1 MSDIDALFDQ
11 YQATTTDGPD
21 VQLDP
26 LDELFKT
33 VEPAP
38 EKTAQE
44 SVMDFFKPYQDIFNK
59 RMGEVA
65 EAAKR
70 YKSGEEGLGGMLY
83 EAMGS
88 GVGGTIADVQGEIMS
103 NFMPQSVEEAIAK
116 MAQAGIETETGQ
128 YLLENYNNLSDS
140 TKRKLDATFNLAAL
154 VPSLMAAKKGGP
166 ILNKAARIKRNRL
179 SDLLSPLETSATR
192 GQEAVRR
199 FKPDVRHEQMLD
211 QLVDLKGLS
220 PNKSVRKNIE
230 ILDAAQNK
238 LENKLMAQ
246 LRSRPVHIKSVDI
259 DNAFNKELTKLLSN
273 EDWLQADKAIMDNV
287 QLQTEKLMRMIRR
300 KGTTPE
306 GMILARREFDA
317 KLKKKMFAKGI
328 DEKDIAASEAVSR
341 TLRKLSNKIAHDA
354 ALKQGIDV
362 QASLDKSS
370 AIFRAVENLSTKYA
384 SESSKIA
391 GAFEFAKRHP
401 FASTSIASGFASNQ
415 LLGVPL
421 DSPAILG
428 AATLGPVAYGAYR
441 YAPQMF
447 KGMDAM
453 MRAGM
458 LSAPAAM
465 GYGAPE
471 EESLFNNEEQK

>member
-1 MSDIDALFDQ
+1 MSEIDDLFNQ

-26 LDELFKT
+26 LDELFST
-33 VEPAP
+33 VEPVP
-38 EKTAQE
+38 EKSMMEKAQ
-44 SVMDFFKPYQDIFNK
+44 DFVQPYQDIYNK

-70 YKSGEEGLGGMLY
+70 YKRGEEGLGGMLY
-83 EAMGS
+83 EALGS

-103 NFMPQSVEEAIAK
+103 NFIPQSVEEAIAK
-116 MAQAGIETETGQ
+116 MAQAGLETETGQ
-128 YLLENYNNLSDS
+128 YLIENYNNLSDS
-140 TKRKLDATFNLAAL
+140 TKRKVDATFNLGAL
-154 VPSLMAAKKGGP
+154 VPSIAAAKRGGAVV
-166 ILNKAARIKRNRL
+166 NKATRIKRNRL
-179 SDLLSPLETSATR
+179 SELLSPLETPVTR

-211 QLVDLKGLS
+211 QLADLKGLS

-230 ILDAAQNK
+230 ILDEAQSK
-238 LENKLMAQ
+238 LENKLMSQ
-246 LRSRPVHIKSVDI
+246 LRSRPVHIKSTEI
-259 DNAFNKELTKLLSN
+259 ENAFGKELKKLLTK
-273 EDWLQADKAIMDNV
+273 EDWLQSDKAIMDNV

-306 GMILARREFDA
+306 GLILARREFDS

-328 DEKDIAASEAVSR
+328 DEKDIAASEAISR

-354 ALKQGIDV
+354 ALKQGLDV
-362 QASLDKSS
+362 QGSLDKSS

-384 SESSKIA
+384 TETPKIA
-391 GAFEFAKRHP
+391 GMMDFAKRHP
-401 FASTSIASGFASNQ
+401 FATSGIASSLASNQ
-415 LLGVPL
+415 LFGVPL

-428 AATLGPVAYGAYR
+428 AATVGPVAYGAYR
-441 YAPQMF
+441 YAPQTLR
-447 KGMDAM
+447 GLDAT

-465 GYGAPE
+465 GYGAPDE
-471 EESLFNNEEQK
+471 EVMP

>member
-1 MSDIDALFDQ
+1 MNDIDSILAGLEPST
-11 YQATTTDGPD
+11 AEGAD

-26 LDELFKT
+26 LDTLMQQI
-33 VEPAP
+33 EPAP
-38 EKTAQE
+38 EKSLMEQAQ
-44 SVMDFFKPYQDIFNK
+44 DFIQPYQDIYNK

-70 YKSGEEGLGGMLY
+70 YKRGEEGLGGALY
-83 EAMGS
+83 EAFGS
-88 GVGGTIADVQGEIMS
+88 GVGGTLVDVQGEIMS
-103 NFMPQSVEEAIAK
+103 NFIPQSVEEAIAK

-128 YLLENYNNLSDS
+128 YLIENYNNLSDS

-154 VPSLMAAKKGGP
+154 VPSIMAAKKGSAL
-166 ILNKAARIKRNRL
+166 LNKGARIKRNRL
-179 SDLLSPLETSATR
+179 SELLSPLETPTTR
-192 GQEAVRR
+192 GEEAVRR
-199 FKPDVRHEQMLD
+199 FKPDVRHEKMLD

-230 ILDAAQNK
+230 ILDAAQSK

-246 LRSRPVHIKSVDI
+246 LRSRPIHIKSVDI
-259 DNAFNKELTKLLSN
+259 ENSFNKELTKLLSN

-287 QLQTEKLMRMIRR
+287 ALQTEKLMRMIRR

-317 KLKKKMFAKGI
+317 KLKQKMFKKGV

-384 SESSKIA
+384 SETSKIA

-401 FASTSIASGFASNQ
+401 FASSSLAAGLAGNQ

-421 DSPAILG
+421 DSPAVLG

-447 KGMDAM
+447 KGMDAT

-471 EESLFNNEEQK
+471 EQ

>member
-1 MSDIDALFDQ
+1 MDELDALFAE
-11 YQATTTDGPD
+11 YEATTTDGPD

-26 LDELFKT
+26 LDELFST

-38 EKTAQE
+38 EKSLMEKAQ
-44 SVMDFFKPYQDIFNK
+44 DFIQPYQDIYNK

-70 YKSGEEGLGGMLY
+70 YKRGEEGLGGALY
-83 EAMGS
+83 EAFGS

-116 MAQAGIETETGQ
+116 MVQAGIDTETGQ
-128 YLLENYNNLSDS
+128 YLIENYNNLSDS
-140 TKRKLDATFNLAAL
+140 TKRKLDATFNLGAL
-154 VPSLMAAKKGGP
+154 IPSIAAAKRGGA
-166 ILNKAARIKRNRL
+166 IVNKAARIKRNRL
-179 SDLLSPLETSATR
+179 SDLLSPLETPATR

-230 ILDAAQNK
+230 ILDAAQSK
-238 LENKLMAQ
+238 LENKLMSQ
-246 LRSRPVHIKSVDI
+246 LRSRPVHIKSTDI
-259 DNAFNKELTKLLSN
+259 EKSFGTELNKLLTK
-273 EDWLQADKAIMDNV
+273 EDWLQSDKAIMDNV

-306 GMILARREFDA
+306 GLILARREFDA

-354 ALKQGIDV
+354 ALKQGLDV

-370 AIFRAVENLSTKYA
+370 AIFRAVDNLSTKYA
-384 SESSKIA
+384 TESSKIA
-391 GAFEFAKRHP
+391 GMMDFAKRHP
-401 FASTSIASGFASNQ
+401 FASSSVASGLASNQ
-415 LLGVPL
+415 LLGLPL
-421 DSPAILG
+421 DSPAMLG

-441 YAPQMF
+441 YAPQTL

-465 GYGAPE
+465 GYGAPDE
-471 EESLFNNEEQK
+471 EAMP